1 MQTALVTGAS
11 RGIGRA
17 TALQL
22 AREGWFV
29 LVHYH
34 VNAAKAEAV
43 LAELQCAGGSGQV
56 VQADLSDEHQIMAL
70 FAVIDALPLRLGAVV
85 NNAGTL
91 YQQTTVEHL
100 TVERINQVFA
110 LNVTAPFVIC
120 REAVKRMA
128 KKYGGEGGA
137 IVNVSSAASRL
148 GAPGEYVD
156 YAASKGALD
165 SLTIGLSKE
174 VASQG
179 IRVNA
184 VRPGLIHTDIHAR
197 AANPIALLACS
208 MRSRCSVAVN
218 RKKWRPPSP
227 GLSAT
232 TPPTA
237 AAALSIL
244 PVGCNAAPGNNLLH
258 RRRDSFGFSTRRQH
272 HAFFNP
278 ARCASGHFS
287 GAEQHALLPW
297 VGA

>member
-34 VNAAKAEAV
+34 VSAAKAEAV
-43 LAELQCAGGSGQV
+43 LAELQRAGGSGQM

-184 VRPGLIHTDIHAR
+184 VRPGLIHTDIHAQGGEPNR
-197 AANPIALLACS
+197 IA
-208 MRSRCSVAVN
+208 RV
-218 RKKWRPPSP
+218 
-227 GLSAT
+227 
-232 TPPTA
+232 
-237 AAALSIL
+237 
-244 PVGCNAAPGNNLLH
+244 
-258 RRRDSFGFSTRRQH
+258 
-272 HAFFNP
+272 
-278 ARCASGHFS
+278 
-287 GAEQHALLPW
+287 QHALPLQRGGQPEEVAAAIAW
-297 VGA
+297 LISDNASYCSGSFIDLAGGL